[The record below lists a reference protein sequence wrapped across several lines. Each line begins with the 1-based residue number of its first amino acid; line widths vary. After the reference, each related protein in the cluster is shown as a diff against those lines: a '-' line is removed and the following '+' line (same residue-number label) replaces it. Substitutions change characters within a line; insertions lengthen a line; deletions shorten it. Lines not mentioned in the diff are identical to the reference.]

1 MSDLDILDVLNTL
14 LEADRTFLQTL
25 RFLNSNRE
33 VLLAA
38 QQRNTAAV
46 LALLRTYVTSNT
58 TTYTIPITLPR
69 GMTLPTGWE
78 EPVIVRPTAA
88 QIEAA
93 TSFSSIPPTDT
104 NCSICQDS
112 LLESGTRITHCG
124 HVFHN
129 TCIAEWFSRS
139 VFCPMC
145 RHDIRAVDHPAPTS
159 VDPVQTPP
167 RVRSRLA
174 AWLGEGSPTHHTADT
189 EESDE
194 HHA

>member
-46 LALLRTYVTSNT
+46 LALLRTYATSNT

-69 GMTLPTGWE
+69 GMTLPTGWD
-78 EPVIVRPTAA
+78 EPVVVRPTAA

-93 TSFSSIPPTDT
+93 TSFAPIPSTDT
-104 NCSICQDS
+104 NCSICQDT
-112 LLESGTRITHCG
+112 LAESATRIDHCG

-129 TCIAEWFSRS
+129 TCIAEWFTRS
-139 VFCPMC
+139 VVCPMC
-145 RHDIRAVDHPAPTS
+145 RHDIRTVDHPAPTS
-159 VDPVQTPP
+159 SDPVHTPP

>member
-1 MSDLDILDVLNTL
+1 MSDLDVLDVLNAM
-14 LEADRTFLQTL
+14 LETDRTFLQTL

-33 VLLAA
+33 VLLAV

-46 LALLRTYVTSNT
+46 LAVLRLYMSSNT

-69 GMTLPTGWE
+69 GMALPTGWD
-78 EPVIVRPTAA
+78 EPVVVRPTAA

-104 NCSICQDS
+104 NCSICQES

-129 TCIAEWFSRS
+129 TCISEWFTRS

-145 RHDIRAVDHPAPTS
+145 RHDIRSVDHPAPTS
-159 VDPVQTPP
+159 SVPVSTPLRASNP
-167 RVRSRLA
+167 LA
-174 AWLGEGSPTHHTADT
+174 EWMPVGYPTDHTEGT

-194 HHA
+194 HHT